1 MGKISGLFG
10 ALILAIGVASCGGG
24 GAATV
29 TGGGGGGGG
38 GGGTCPANTFCMG
51 AASFVTATA
60 TAQPVT
66 LTVAVNTA
74 VTWTNDSPVDHNV
87 TFDDPASALAV
98 GTGTSGT
105 FAAPV
110 NSSNQRQ
117 FAVSGSSH
125 PFHCT
130 IHGTT
135 TTGMR
140 GTVTIQ

>member
-51 AASFVTATA
+51 STTFVTAAGT
-60 TAQPVT
+60 TT
-66 LTVAVNTA
+66 LSVPVNTA
-74 VTWTNDSPVDHNV
+74 VTWTNDSGVIHNV
-87 TFDDPASALAV
+87 AFDDPATALAV
-98 GTGTSGT
+98 GTGSGGT
-105 FAAPV
+105 IP
-110 NSSNQRQ
+110 NHLSGSNQRQ

-130 IHGTT
+130 RHGTT

>member
-38 GGGTCPANTFCMG
+38 GGVTCPANTFCMR

-74 VTWTNDSPVDHNV
+74 VTWTNDSGVTHNV
-87 TFDDPASALAV
+87 TFDDPATALAV
-98 GTGTSGT
+98 GTGSGGT
-105 FAAPV
+105 IP
-110 NSSNQRQ
+110 NHLSGSNQRQ

-130 IHGTT
+130 RHGTT